1 MIAAWHAQAAVIG
14 RRLPRITAGRQAGSP
29 RRLRTQV
36 ASLVPE
42 AVEVISYG
50 IPTFKLDGKALIW
63 YAAWKSHCSIYPLT
77 DAFAAAHPDVLKE
90 HGGTKGSLHFTPANP
105 LPEPLIA
112 ELVRE
117 RVADVGASRT

>member
-1 MIAAWHAQAAVIG
+1 MIAAGMPKPPSSVDAYLASLPADKQAALG
-14 RRLPRITAGRQAGSP
+14 
-29 RRLRTQV
+29 RLRTQV

-117 RVADVGASRT
+117 RVADVGASRA